1 VNGGDLD
8 AGEVEQITDED
19 RIFIGELV
27 SLSEHPPMGHNRVAR
42 KDANFNVGVANV
54 NRKEHGRSFLS
65 GALLVHSKRCYCTTN
80 PRMVRG

>member
-1 VNGGDLD
+1 
-8 AGEVEQITDED
+8 
-19 RIFIGELV
+19 
-27 SLSEHPPMGHNRVAR
+27 MGHNRVAR